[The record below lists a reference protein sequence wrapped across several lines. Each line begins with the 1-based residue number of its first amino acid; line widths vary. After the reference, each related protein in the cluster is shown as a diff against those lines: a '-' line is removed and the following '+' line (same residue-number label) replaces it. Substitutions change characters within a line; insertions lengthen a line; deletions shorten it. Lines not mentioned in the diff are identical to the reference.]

1 MPGAWLCETA
11 PVAGRARDCLPPG
24 FLLAV
29 SVRFFSY
36 PIKRTAPR
44 CAGGCS
50 FGWDGWNRTSTGRVK
65 VCCPTTRLHPIMGNG
80 TYSKTYVPFG
90 VGWKMGFEPT
100 ISSATNWR
108 FNRLSYIHHNKLAR
122 LKGLEPLT
130 LCLEGR
136 CSIQLSY
143 RRKYFSERKM
153 ERVMGIEPTWPAWKA
168 GVLPLNYTRT
178 QPPV

>member
-1 MPGAWLCETA
+1 MPEAWLCETA
-11 PVAGRARDCLPPG
+11 PDCTGHRGIFAIFLFSLP
-24 FLLAV
+24 FLFA
-29 SVRFFSY
+29 SS
-36 PIKRTAPR
+36 PILSKKTAPR

-143 RRKYFSERKM
+143 RRKYFFPKGKWS
-153 ERVMGIEPTWPAWKA
+153 G
-168 GVLPLNYTRT
+168 
-178 QPPV
+178 